1 MFLRLFRSLMP
12 REEKFVERFCQHTEQ
27 IVAAA
32 EALRSIFAGSDDFD
46 KWFQTIRERESAADV
61 ITRLTIEA
69 VHRSFIT
76 PFDRGEIHDL
86 IVSLDDTI
94 DTIEEIVQRIA
105 IYRITKFKPEMVRL
119 TEIIRD
125 CAGILNSAMPLLAE
139 VTRNATA
146 LRDMAIRISALEGQ
160 GDATLRQGLAALMQS
175 GADPIAV
182 LTQKEIYELL
192 ENAIDRCQDAMDV
205 VQGIVIEHV

>member
-32 EALRSIFAGSDDFD
+32 EALHSIFAGSDDFD
-46 KWFQTIRERESAADV
+46 KCFHTIRERESAADV

-105 IYRITKFKPEMVRL
+105 IYRITKFTPEMVRL

-146 LRDMAIRISALEGQ
+146 LRDMAIRISALEGE

-175 GADPIAV
+175 GADPITV

>member
-1 MFLRLFRSLMP
+1 MFLRLFRSFMP
-12 REEKFVERFCQHTEQ
+12 KEEKFVERFGQHAEQ
-27 IVAAA
+27 IAAA
-32 EALRSIFAGSDDFD
+32 ADALRSIFASTDDFE
-46 KWFQTIRERESAADV
+46 KCFHTIRERESAADV
-61 ITRLTIEA
+61 ITRLTLEA
-69 VHRSFIT
+69 LHRSFIT

-86 IVSLDDTI
+86 VVSLDDTI

-105 IYRITKFKPEMVRL
+105 IYRITKFTPEMLKL

-125 CAGILNSAMPLLAE
+125 CASILNSAMPLLAE
-139 VTRNATA
+139 VTRNAAA

-160 GDATLRQGLAALMQS
+160 GDATLRQGLATLMRN

-182 LTQKEIYELL
+182 MTQKEIYELL
-192 ENAIDRCQDAMDV
+192 EGAIDRCQDAMDV

>member
-32 EALRSIFAGSDDFD
+32 EALHSIFAGSDDFD
-46 KWFQTIRERESAADV
+46 KCFHMIRERESAADV

-105 IYRITKFKPEMVRL
+105 IYRITKFTPEMVRL

-146 LRDMAIRISALEGQ
+146 LRDMAIRISALEGE

-175 GADPIAV
+175 GADPITV

>member
-12 REEKFVERFCQHTEQ
+12 REEKFVERFCQHAEQ
-27 IVAAA
+27 IAAA
-32 EALRSIFAGSDDFD
+32 SEALRSIFAGSDDFE
-46 KWFQTIRERESAADV
+46 KCFHAIRERESAADV
-61 ITRLTIEA
+61 ITRLTLEA

-105 IYRITKFKPEMVRL
+105 IYRITKFTPEMMKL
-119 TEIIRD
+119 TDIIRD
-125 CAGILNSAMPLLAE
+125 CAGIINAAMPLLGQ

-160 GDATLRQGLAALMQS
+160 GDATLRQGLASLMQN

-182 LTQKEIYELL
+182 MTQKEIYELL
-192 ENAIDRCQDAMDV
+192 EDAIDRCQDAMDV

>member
-32 EALRSIFAGSDDFD
+32 EALHSIFAGSDDFD

-76 PFDRGEIHDL
+76 PFDRGEIHEL

-105 IYRITKFKPEMVRL
+105 IYRITKFTPEMVRL

-125 CAGILNSAMPLLAE
+125 CAGIVNSAMPLLAE
-139 VTRNATA
+139 VTRNATG
-146 LRDMAIRISALEGQ
+146 LRDMAIRISALEGE

-175 GADPIAV
+175 GADPITV

>member
-1 MFLRLFRSLMP
+1 MFLRLFRYFMP
-12 REEKFVERFCQHTEQ
+12 KEEKFVERFQQHTDQ

-32 EALRSIFAGSDDFD
+32 EALKAIFAGTDDFE
-46 KWFQTIRERESAADV
+46 KCFQTIRERESAADV
-61 ITRLTIEA
+61 ITRLTLEA
-69 VHRSFIT
+69 VHRTFIT
-76 PFDRGEIHDL
+76 PFDRAEIHDL
-86 IVSLDDTI
+86 IVALDNTI

-105 IYRITKFKPEMVRL
+105 IYRLKTFKPEMLRL

-125 CAGILNSAMPLLAE
+125 CASLLSTAMPLLSE

-160 GDATLRQGLAALMQS
+160 GDATLRQGLASLMQN

-182 LTQKEIYELL
+182 MTQKEIYELL
-192 ENAIDRCQDAMDV
+192 EGAIDRCQDAMDV

>member
-1 MFLRLFRSLMP
+1 MFLRLFHFFMP
-12 REEKFVERFCQHTEQ
+12 KEEKFVERFGQHAEQ
-27 IVAAA
+27 IAAAA
-32 EALRSIFAGSDDFD
+32 EALRAIFAGTDDFE
-46 KWFQTIRERESAADV
+46 KCFHTIRERESAADV
-61 ITRLTIEA
+61 ITRLTLEA
-69 VHRSFIT
+69 LHRSFIT

-86 IVSLDDTI
+86 VVSLDDTI

-105 IYRITKFKPEMVRL
+105 IYRITKFTPEMLKL

-160 GDATLRQGLAALMQS
+160 GDATLRQGLAALMRN

-182 LTQKEIYELL
+182 MTQKEIYELL
-192 ENAIDRCQDAMDV
+192 EGAIDRCQDAMDV

>member
-1 MFLRLFRSLMP
+1 MFLRFFRSLMP
-12 REEKFVERFCQHTEQ
+12 REEKFVERFCQHAEQ
-27 IVAAA
+27 IAAA
-32 EALRSIFAGSDDFD
+32 ADALRSIFSGSDDFD
-46 KWFQTIRERESAADV
+46 KCFHTIRERESAADV
-61 ITRLTIEA
+61 ITRLTLEA

-105 IYRITKFKPEMVRL
+105 IYRITKFSPEMVRL

-125 CAGILNSAMPLLAE
+125 CAGILNGAMPLLAA

-146 LRDMAIRISALEGQ
+146 LRDMAIKISALEGQ
-160 GDATLRQGLAALMQS
+160 GDATLRQGLAALMQN

-182 LTQKEIYELL
+182 MTQKEIYELL

>member
-32 EALRSIFAGSDDFD
+32 EALHSIFAGSDDFD
-46 KWFQTIRERESAADV
+46 KCFHTIRERESAADV

-105 IYRITKFKPEMVRL
+105 IYRITKFTPEMVRL

-125 CAGILNSAMPLLAE
+125 CAGIVNSAMPLLAE

-146 LRDMAIRISALEGQ
+146 LRDMAIRISALEGE

-175 GADPIAV
+175 GADPITV